1 MIPVSAVQGNRTL
14 PPSTDIYCSLSS
26 KYTMVIMPPA
36 LLVLFMIITVGR
48 ILGSPT
54 IKDVNHD
61 ELTLFAVGPADP
73 TLEDHFGIVWHTSNS
88 TLILS

>member
-1 MIPVSAVQGNRTL
+1 
-14 PPSTDIYCSLSS
+14 
-26 KYTMVIMPPA
+26 MVIMPPA

-61 ELTLFAVGPADP
+61 ELTLSAVGPADP
-73 TLEDHFGIVWHTSNS
+73 TLEDHFGIV
-88 TLILS
+88 